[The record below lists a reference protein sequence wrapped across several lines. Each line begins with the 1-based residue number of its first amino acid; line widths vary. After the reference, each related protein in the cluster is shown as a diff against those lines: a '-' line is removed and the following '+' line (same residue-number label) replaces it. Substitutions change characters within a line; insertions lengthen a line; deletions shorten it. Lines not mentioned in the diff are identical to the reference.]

1 MGWDLQFT
9 HYLDDM
15 QTYRSRDQTAKAL
28 ILLGY
33 VERDFIRFYRAGR
46 IAEGIQF
53 AKENLARS
61 RLLLNEL
68 PPQQKRAQ
76 LHGLVDILAFE
87 GVQNHAFIYEFIQLH
102 DDYHRQIKILPVT
115 TARYVPWIIEIVQDF
130 GNLAAKDGLPYDD
143 HLESTLDII
152 YYVSAHLRDKLTV
165 KQVVDH
171 VNQRCNPV
179 GVQRAFSD
187 EMQMSIRDYINVKKI
202 REAQRALLTTTVSVK
217 QIAQELGF
225 YDTSDFSKRFK
236 REIGQTPLE
245 YRQINSQKD

>member
-68 PPQQKRAQ
+68 PPQQKRAVPA
-76 LHGLVDILAFE
+76 GLRRGF
-87 GVQNHAFIYEFIQLH
+87 N
-102 DDYHRQIKILPVT
+102 LP
-115 TARYVPWIIEIVQDF
+115 
-130 GNLAAKDGLPYDD
+130 
-143 HLESTLDII
+143 
-152 YYVSAHLRDKLTV
+152 
-165 KQVVDH
+165 
-171 VNQRCNPV
+171 
-179 GVQRAFSD
+179 
-187 EMQMSIRDYINVKKI
+187 KKI
-202 REAQRALLTTTVSVK
+202 WPVRGS
-217 QIAQELGF
+217 
-225 YDTSDFSKRFK
+225 Y
-236 REIGQTPLE
+236 
-245 YRQINSQKD
+245 